1 MTQNQQYPQQPV
13 YNPAIFED
21 DDSSRQQGHQ
31 GQQGRPYIAP
41 AEREMEAGQSYPPQ
55 SGYGQHGG
63 YGNNTAPSY
72 DGYGSTTPAY
82 GSAPTGY
89 GSTAPAYGSAPSAYG
104 SAPTGYGSAPATY
117 GSSPETYGGAHQ
129 YMPHSYGPDPSMYQP
144 GQKMNV
150 MALVSFISSL
160 VSFITGGLLAIVGVI
175 TGHIAMNQLKQS
187 EETGKGFAIAGLVI
201 SYAQILLLIL
211 LIGFVVIVGI
221 IGVSTSP

>member
-1 MTQNQQYPQQPV
+1 
-13 YNPAIFED
+13 
-21 DDSSRQQGHQ
+21 
-31 GQQGRPYIAP
+31 
-41 AEREMEAGQSYPPQ
+41 
-55 SGYGQHGG
+55 
-63 YGNNTAPSY
+63 
-72 DGYGSTTPAY
+72 
-82 GSAPTGY
+82 
-89 GSTAPAYGSAPSAYG
+89 
-104 SAPTGYGSAPATY
+104 
-117 GSSPETYGGAHQ
+117 
-129 YMPHSYGPDPSMYQP
+129 MYQP